1 MIPQILP
8 GALVPFLM
16 CFLLTACGETITSIP
31 VELEDHFLELPNG
44 NVMHYYEEGNPQGK
58 TLLMVHGYPASAY
71 LYRYLIQD
79 LCGAQDTAYRC
90 IAMTHIGFGKSS
102 CPGDGAMVSPL
113 YEVDQLEQFIQ
124 AMQLDQFAI
133 IVHDWGG
140 PIGTAASLRVSEK
153 MTHMVLLNT
162 VLSMPE
168 SGILHWASI
177 VTGDYF
183 SQPRPILESLYPTL
197 IRGLMQ
203 WLTNVRLSERDLA
216 VYTGPFEGDSG
227 GCRVHATANLF
238 SKMKADEALFSEIEA
253 GLRTSWAGK
262 PALFI
267 WAPEDPVLGQDS
279 ELGEASFRT
288 VQALLPAATTYLV
301 EEASHFLQED
311 QPREISREI
320 HRFLSN

>member
-1 MIPQILP
+1 
-8 GALVPFLM
+8 M

-113 YEVDQLEQFIQ
+113 YEVGQLEQFIQ

-203 WLTNVRLSERDLA
+203 WLTNIRLSERDLA

-238 SKMKADEALFSEIEA
+238 SKMKADEALFSEIET

>member
-1 MIPQILP
+1 M
-8 GALVPFLM
+8 
-16 CFLLTACGETITSIP
+16 
-31 VELEDHFLELPNG
+31 ELEDHFLELPDG
-44 NVMHYYEEGNPQGK
+44 NVMHYYEEGNRQGK

-79 LCGAQDTAYRC
+79 LCGTQDSAYRC

-102 CPGDGAMVSPL
+102 CPGDGALVSPL
-113 YEVDQLEQFIQ
+113 YEVDQLEQFIK

-140 PIGTAASLRVSEK
+140 PIGTAASLRVAEK

-168 SGILHWASI
+168 SGILHRASV
-177 VTGDYF
+177 VTGEYF
-183 SQPRPILESLYPTL
+183 SQPRPIVESLYPAL

-203 WLTNVRLSERDLA
+203 WLTNARLSELDLA
-216 VYTGPFEGDSG
+216 AYSDPFEGDSG
-227 GCRVHATANLF
+227 RCRVHASANLF
-238 SKMKADEALFSEIEA
+238 SKMKADEALFSEIET
-253 GLRTSWAGK
+253 GLQTTWAGK
-262 PALFI
+262 PALFV
-267 WAPEDPVLGQDS
+267 WATEDPVLGLGS
-279 ELGEASFRT
+279 EQGEASFRRA
-288 VQALLPAATTYLV
+288 QALLPAATTYFV

-311 QPREISREI
+311 QSGEISREI